1 MIVDYKNVQI
11 SIEGTPILKN
21 VDLSINEGDFVFL
34 TGKVGSGKT
43 SLLRTMYGV
52 LPVEGER
59 AMILDFNML
68 SLKRKKLPDLRKSLG
83 IIFQNFQLL
92 PDRTVFAN
100 LEFVLKATGWKKRGD
115 IDNRIKKVLQQV
127 GLSDKFEHYPHELSG
142 GEQQRIAIARAILN
156 RPQLIIADEP
166 TGNLDI
172 DNSKLIVN
180 ILSELSQNG
189 TAVIM
194 TTHNLQLIPM
204 VKSRIFN
211 CEDHSL
217 EEITSIYH

>member
-11 SIEGTPILKN
+11 SIEETPILKN

-115 IDNRIKKVLQQV
+115 IDNRIKEVLQQV

-180 ILSELSQNG
+180 ILSEL
-189 TAVIM
+189 
-194 TTHNLQLIPM
+194 
-204 VKSRIFN
+204 
-211 CEDHSL
+211 
-217 EEITSIYH
+217 

>member
-11 SIEGTPILKN
+11 SIEETPILKN

-115 IDNRIKKVLQQV
+115 IDNRIKEVLQQV

-204 VKSRIFN
+204 VKSRIFK

>member
-11 SIEGTPILKN
+11 SIEETPILKN

-115 IDNRIKKVLQQV
+115 IDNRIKEVLQQV

-189 TAVIM
+189 TAE
-194 TTHNLQLIPM
+194 N
-204 VKSRIFN
+204 K
-211 CEDHSL
+211 
-217 EEITSIYH
+217 

>member
-1 MIVDYKNVQI
+1 
-11 SIEGTPILKN
+11 
-21 VDLSINEGDFVFL
+21 
-34 TGKVGSGKT
+34 
-43 SLLRTMYGV
+43 
-52 LPVEGER
+52 
-59 AMILDFNML
+59 MILDFNML

-115 IDNRIKKVLQQV
+115 IDNRIKEVLQQV

>member
-11 SIEGTPILKN
+11 SIEEIPILKN

-115 IDNRIKKVLQQV
+115 IDNRIKEVLQQV

-204 VKSRIFN
+204 VK
-211 CEDHSL
+211 
-217 EEITSIYH
+217 